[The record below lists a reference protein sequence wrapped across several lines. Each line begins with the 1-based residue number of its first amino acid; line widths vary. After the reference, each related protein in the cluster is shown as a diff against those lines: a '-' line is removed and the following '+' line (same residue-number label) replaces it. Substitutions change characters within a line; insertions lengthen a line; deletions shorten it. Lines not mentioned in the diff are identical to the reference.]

1 MTRAQ
6 ALTQQLGAL
15 LDLRSCIHAG
25 HIHCCAGMAKEIEA
39 RAEQIRREIRTL
51 EAAASRGVDS
61 RQGMPQST
69 AAAPA
74 E

>member
-25 HIHCCAGMAKEIEA
+25 HIHCCAGMVREIEA
-39 RAEQIRREIRTL
+39 KAEQIRREIRTL
-51 EAAASRGVDS
+51 EAAASRGVDT
-61 RQGMPQST
+61 RQGMPRRDG
-69 AAAPA
+69 AGLV
-74 E
+74 